1 MTDKE
6 KAQTILAATNGGKD
20 LPEHQWHVVMEA
32 VRDELGPATRLVFE
46 NLWEQKAGL
55 DAEAGGS

>member
-20 LPEHQWHVVMEA
+20 LAEPHWHVVMEA
-32 VRDELGPATRLVFE
+32 VRDELGPATRLVFDD
-46 NLWEQKAGL
+46 LWEQKAGV
-55 DAEAGGS
+55 DAVAGGS